1 MKSKRLQHVQDLHK
15 LKIDKT
21 LASTKEGK
29 WAQSPIP
36 WQATFHYWSLLGQG
50 KSALFNRVAQG
61 IWRHT
66 LGQAPCLDGFANRSL
81 TSYYFVTLLFVCLF
95 SRERKNM
102 KLDGQEERRIW
113 EELGTGK
120 NRIKI
125 YFMKFSENTLKKM
138 VHWIKVLAT

>member
-1 MKSKRLQHVQDLHK
+1 MKTHFRAGPMLRWICQQKSD
-15 LKIDKT
+15 
-21 LASTKEGK
+21 
-29 WAQSPIP
+29 
-36 WQATFHYWSLLGQG
+36 FLLLRD
-50 KSALFNRVAQG
+50 S
-61 IWRHT
+61 
-66 LGQAPCLDGFANRSL
+66 
-81 TSYYFVTLLFVCLF
+81 FVCLFF

-125 YFMKFSENTLKKM
+125 YFMKFSENTFKKM